1 MDDEM
6 CINHTAV
13 KNQPEDLQC
22 KEYDENDPDDWCE
35 FEEDEDEE

>member
-6 CINHTAV
+6 CINHMAF

-22 KEYDENDPDDWCE
+22 EEYDEENDDDWCE
-35 FEEDEDEE
+35 FEDEDE